1 MILFWCIVANHESK
15 LQIRVWPHC
24 KSIIELV
31 IIFILIPVI
40 YIIPPRCGEV
50 CVVIRVVILIGARVR
65 GCGVVVEPVGVVLTE
80 GITVC
85 ILTQGITVCILT
97 QGITVCILTDWVI
110 VVRGRR
116 LVLGCWRVGLTGL
129 TGLTGT
135 VR

>member
-50 CVVIRVVILIGARVR
+50 CVVIRVVILIGARVC
-65 GCGVVVEPVGVVLTE
+65 GCGVVVEPVGVVLTK
-80 GITVC
+80 
-85 ILTQGITVCILT
+85 GITVCILT